1 MHKYKR
7 GITWNNLSFIAQ
19 HLQGKYKKGCKKRR
33 RKNTPEEV
41 SKMEETKRL
50 DEVEGGGVKQAHPH
64 RVTGKSSP
72 LHGAHRWN

>member
-19 HLQGKYKKGCKKRR
+19 HLQDKYKKGCKKRR

-41 SKMEETKRL
+41 SKMEETKSFDDIKSRC
-50 DEVEGGGVKQAHPH
+50 VKQAHTH
-64 RVTGKSSP
+64 SVTSKSSP
-72 LHGAHRWN
+72 LHGAH